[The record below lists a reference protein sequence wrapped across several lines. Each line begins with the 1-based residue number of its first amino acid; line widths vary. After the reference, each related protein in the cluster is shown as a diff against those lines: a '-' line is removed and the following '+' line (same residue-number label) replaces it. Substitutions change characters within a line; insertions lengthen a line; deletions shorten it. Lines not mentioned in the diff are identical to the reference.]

1 MEAEAAGATRAEASE
16 EQRPKLFEFDSQK
29 AETADFEFV
38 PGLPNAEV
46 ESAWRGA
53 AATWS
58 VGSATTPNPSRGPG
72 ARQPRK
78 ARRTARG

>member
-1 MEAEAAGATRAEASE
+1 METEVHGTTRAEPSVG
-16 EQRPKLFEFDSQK
+16 QRPQVFEFDSQK

-58 VGSATTPNPSRGPG
+58 MGSTATPNPSRGPG
-72 ARQPRK
+72 TRQPRK
-78 ARRTARG
+78 ARRPARG